1 MLAMERNKFKV
12 LQILILKLM
21 DSLKQSVLKYVDK
34 LLVLLYIY
42 FYLYFI
48 LYYYYFTSRF
58 SKKKE
63 ESNIFKSSKHT
74 SSFWYAVD
82 GQKSKLD
89 NIYIYIYIIVE

>member
-48 LYYYYFTSRF
+48 LYYYYFTS
-58 SKKKE
+58 SKKKKE
-63 ESNIFKSSKHT
+63 CNIFKSSKHK
-74 SSFWYAVD
+74 SSF
-82 GQKSKLD
+82 
-89 NIYIYIYIIVE
+89 